1 MHGNDIGPELENIC
15 EVECAFNKSLPGL
28 RTSFCVP
35 LVAMVHSS
43 RVTVFVAK
51 SILVLL
57 GLNSAKLVDMFDAI
71 LFPRLLDDEENI

>member
-1 MHGNDIGPELENIC
+1 MINNIGPELESIC
-15 EVECAFNKSLPGL
+15 KAECSFNLSLPVI

-35 LVAMVHSS
+35 LVAMVRSS

>member
-1 MHGNDIGPELENIC
+1 MINNIGPELESIC
-15 EVECAFNKSLPGL
+15 KAECAFNRSLPVI

-71 LFPRLLDDEENI
+71 LFPRLRDDEKNI